1 MSGFNLIGIYDSK
14 RYEIDRDIIIIKGLG
29 RWVRNDYEAIQAA
42 KEIAR
47 YAYVLDGSPFRQY
60 FEAVEVYE
68 GERRIAWT
76 NGQLL
81 WRD

>member
-1 MSGFNLIGIYDSK
+1 MSGFNFIGIYDGE
-14 RYEIDRDIIIIKGLG
+14 RYEIDRDIIIKGLG
-29 RWVRNDYEAIQAA
+29 RLVRNDYEAIQAA
-42 KEIAR
+42 KEIAH
-47 YAYVLDGSPFRQY
+47 YANIPDGSPFRHY
-60 FEAVEVYE
+60 FEEVEVYE